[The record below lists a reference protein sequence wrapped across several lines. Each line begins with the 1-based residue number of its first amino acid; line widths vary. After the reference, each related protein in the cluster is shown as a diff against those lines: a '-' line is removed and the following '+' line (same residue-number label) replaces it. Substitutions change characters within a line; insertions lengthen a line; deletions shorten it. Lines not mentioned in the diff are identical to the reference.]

1 VELPEIVRVKISSEA
16 AEFISLTPVVVRE
29 MPLRELIEALLGSAG
44 KSPERIEGM
53 LRSGSFVSGGSRFR
67 WEGFT
72 AGRAAVEALLATFPD
87 PDPGRAFSA
96 AACLRAILRGPNA
109 RIEIERQTAREHRLF
124 RRNCFWDRLMD
135 MAQAAGTR
143 YCGYSYRERADC
155 YEISLTSADSKALRE
170 SAGLL
175 RYSTLEA
182 QVSRTHLDRIEFFVE
197 RTAAV

>member
-1 VELPEIVRVKISSEA
+1 MELPQTIRVKISSEA

-29 MPLRELIEALLGSAG
+29 MPLRELIETLLGSAG

-72 AGRAAVEALLATFPD
+72 AGRAAMEAILATFPD

-96 AACLRAILRGPNA
+96 AACLRAILRGPGA
-109 RIEIERQTAREHRLF
+109 RIEIERQAAREHRLF
-124 RRNCFWDRLMD
+124 RKSCFWDGLMSL
-135 MAQAAGTR
+135 AQAAGTR
-143 YCGYSYRERADC
+143 YCGYSYRDRADR
-155 YEISLTSADSKALRE
+155 YELSLTPADASALRA

-182 QVSRTHLDRIEFFVE
+182 QVSRAHLDRIELFVE